1 MLTRQGRVF
10 GQKQWE
16 LLALT
21 IQMLLKAS
29 TEINGWGHIVL
40 HCCYIL
46 SVFQCI
52 INSYAALNLL
62 RATLYQIFP
71 WIVNSYQAG
80 EGPIDL

>member
-1 MLTRQGRVF
+1 
-10 GQKQWE
+10 
-16 LLALT
+16 
-21 IQMLLKAS
+21 MLLKVS
-29 TEINGWGHIVL
+29 TEINGWGAHSPLLLLFLITSL
-40 HCCYIL
+40 
-46 SVFQCI
+46 FQCI